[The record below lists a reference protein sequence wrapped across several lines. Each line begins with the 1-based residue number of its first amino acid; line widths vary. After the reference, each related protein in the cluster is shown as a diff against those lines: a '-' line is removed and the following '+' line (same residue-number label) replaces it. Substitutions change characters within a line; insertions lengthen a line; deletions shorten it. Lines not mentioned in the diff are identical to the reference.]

1 MSRPIE
7 GMTLRE
13 KCRDA
18 NRVIRELIDH
28 LEQGFLPKVNNLRKV
43 ASPRGPT
50 FDPSQIRDVTIRTHA
65 AAILEAEQYTI
76 KLDEEAKQLFNAI
89 ATEVEHLVETGTV

>member
-1 MSRPIE
+1 MSRSIE
-7 GMTLRE
+7 SMTLRD
-13 KCRDA
+13 KCREA

-28 LEQGFLPKVNNLRKV
+28 LDQGFLPKVQELQRLSRAREQK
-43 ASPRGPT
+43 

-76 KLDEEAKQLFNAI
+76 KLDEEAKQLFTAI
-89 ATEVEHLVETGTV
+89 AREVDHVVNTGTV